1 MANLNIFGK
10 DWTNIVFEGR
20 NKLYGA
26 YVLRRD
32 SGKNTLFALL
42 LGIVFI
48 GGLFAGKTAY
58 DKIYQNIQ
66 ESRQKD
72 MEAMEGVE
80 VVLPEPEEI
89 EPPVEEIKKEE
100 PPVEPPK
107 GDASKSVQDEK
118 EFTEV
123 QVKKDSEVTK
133 QAKTSQE
140 DFNDNTNS
148 GRADR
153 EGDKDK
159 GDFKSDG
166 TQTGGADKGSQGTGM
181 GNQFQKEKTEDDDPN
196 KIHRVVQVKA
206 QPMNGDINDF
216 RLKFANKYNA
226 PEVSSGVNQ
235 IRVTLKY
242 VVEKDGSFTD
252 IQANPNDASGKEA
265 IRVLKSMPKWKP
277 AEQNGKPVRSSFT
290 LPIVIKVNN

>member
-89 EPPVEEIKKEE
+89 EPPVEEIKKRR
-100 PPVEPPK
+100 
-107 GDASKSVQDEK
+107 
-118 EFTEV
+118 
-123 QVKKDSEVTK
+123 
-133 QAKTSQE
+133 TSCR
-140 DFNDNTNS
+140 TS
-148 GRADR
+148 
-153 EGDKDK
+153 
-159 GDFKSDG
+159 
-166 TQTGGADKGSQGTGM
+166 
-181 GNQFQKEKTEDDDPN
+181 
-196 KIHRVVQVKA
+196 
-206 QPMNGDINDF
+206 
-216 RLKFANKYNA
+216 
-226 PEVSSGVNQ
+226 
-235 IRVTLKY
+235 
-242 VVEKDGSFTD
+242 
-252 IQANPNDASGKEA
+252 
-265 IRVLKSMPKWKP
+265 
-277 AEQNGKPVRSSFT
+277 
-290 LPIVIKVNN
+290 